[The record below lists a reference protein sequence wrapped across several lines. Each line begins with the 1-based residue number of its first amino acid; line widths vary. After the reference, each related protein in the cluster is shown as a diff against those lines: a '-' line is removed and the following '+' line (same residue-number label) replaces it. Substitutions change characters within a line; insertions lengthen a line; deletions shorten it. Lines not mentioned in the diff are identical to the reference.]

1 MRTFSAEEEDV
12 DGAASL
18 RRLWR
23 RRTRRSLPDE
33 EEEPVESVPEEE
45 LADGAMARGSR
56 RRRRRRG
63 KRVFDEK
70 SPFLPRGKGKGKRKK
85 CEERLDCPGRRGRTV
100 APEAGPL
107 NQTESVDV
115 KRACT

>member
-33 EEEPVESVPEEE
+33 EEEPVESVPSEEEE
-45 LADGAMARGSR
+45 LADGAIARG
-56 RRRRRRG
+56 RG
-63 KRVFDEK
+63 GGGGGGGEGRGCLTKNLTHVFLSSLAEK
-70 SPFLPRGKGKGKRKK
+70 GARQI
-85 CEERLDCPGRRGRTV
+85 GRAHV
-100 APEAGPL
+100 
-107 NQTESVDV
+107 
-115 KRACT
+115 